1 MERDVLVLRIDPDLQ
16 KLVQP
21 LSRPSF
27 ERLENSILT
36 EGCKEPLLVWG
47 DLIIDGFNR
56 HKICTEHGIPFNIKK
71 AYFRSRDEAIV
82 WICATQLKRTDIMEE
97 ARRYLIGMQF
107 EHEKVLLKAT
117 RPPRNRFATVGEA
130 PERGRNSNHLTATRI
145 ADENHVSYAT
155 VAKYGSYMKAIEAIR
170 EKSPELAQRILSG
183 RYKLSHNALM
193 DLVRLS
199 AEEIAHVN
207 AKLNKSTSPYAQYN
221 SNASRGRHSNSMV
234 SSIKEMP
241 AFDPDASITEL
252 SLTIPTW
259 VGSIE
264 RTMKNTDLSIVSD
277 SARKKLILM
286 LASIIDVAQNFKA
299 QAEED

>member
-1 MERDVLVLRIDPDLQ
+1 
-16 KLVQP
+16 
-21 LSRPSF
+21 
-27 ERLENSILT
+27 
-36 EGCKEPLLVWG
+36 
-47 DLIIDGFNR
+47 
-56 HKICTEHGIPFNIKK
+56 
-71 AYFRSRDEAIV
+71 
-82 WICATQLKRTDIMEE
+82 MEE

-107 EHEKVLLKAT
+107 EHEKVILKAT
-117 RPPRNRFATVGEA
+117 RPPRNRFATIGEA

-199 AEEIAHVN
+199 AEEIALVN
-207 AKLNKSTSPYAQYN
+207 EKLNRSASPYAQYN
-221 SNASRGRHSNSMV
+221 SNASRGRHSHSMV

-264 RTMKNTDLSIVSD
+264 RTMKNTDMSIVSD

-286 LASIIDVAQNFKA
+286 LSTIVDVALKFKSK
-299 QAEED
+299 AEEE